1 MKEVAGAQ
9 RDEESSREDQKQQAP
24 SPQPRHS
31 QHWPLWTLQI
41 RETELSRVAEITS
54 YEANGN
60 AVLIQEKKKWDRKGR
75 ATVLKETMQYFGKSF
90 VDEKKNDQHINYVL
104 RMEHC

>member
-1 MKEVAGAQ
+1 M
-9 RDEESSREDQKQQAP
+9 
-24 SPQPRHS
+24 
-31 QHWPLWTLQI
+31 
-41 RETELSRVAEITS
+41 SRVAEITS

-60 AVLIQEKKKWDRKGR
+60 AVLIQEKKKKRDRKGR